1 MNCRLCSSNEIIE
14 KYIIDNFTPG
24 FKIFECKNCGY
35 LFQDIDKNNAYKFYT
50 EEYYSQN
57 QEYSYID
64 ERKKEKYARY
74 VWEKRVKILKKIE
87 KTKGLIKNFL
97 DVGCSFGGLLKVA
110 EENGF
115 SPYGVEVSE
124 YSGSYASNRFG
135 KEKIFIGSIEDIFLP
150 QNFFSVITMIEVIEH
165 ILNPKIA
172 IEKLYNS
179 LKEGGIL
186 LIQTANMAGLQ
197 AKIFGKNYHYYLPG
211 HLSYFNHKNLKKLL
225 KDIGFKWVK
234 VYGGVEFGLVPKL
247 LKSRGDFKSF
257 KDYFKWFRIAFYH
270 FLSKL
275 RIGDLF
281 FTSSMVIIARK

>member
-1 MNCRLCSSNEIIE
+1 MDCRLCSSNKIIE
-14 KYIIDNFTPG
+14 KYIIDNFTPS
-24 FKIFECKNCGY
+24 FKIFECRNCGY
-35 LFQDIDKNNAYKFYT
+35 LFQDIDKENAYKFYT
-50 EEYYSQN
+50 EGYYSQN
-57 QEYSYID
+57 QEYAYID
-64 ERKKEKYARY
+64 ERKSEKFARY
-74 VWEKRVKILKKIE
+74 VWKKRIKILKKIE
-87 KTKGLIKNFL
+87 KTQGSNKNFL

-115 SPYGVEVSE
+115 FPYGVEVSE
-124 YSGSYASNRFG
+124 YSGGYAIKRFG
-135 KEKIFIGSIEDIFLP
+135 KDRIFIGSIEDISLP
-150 QNFFSVITMIEVIEH
+150 ENFFSVITMIEVIEH

-211 HLSYFNHKNLKKLL
+211 HLSYFSHKNLKKLL

-247 LKSRGDFKSF
+247 LKSRGDFKTF
-257 KDYFKWFRIAFYH
+257 KDYFKWLRITFYH

-281 FTSSMVIIARK
+281 FTSSMVVIARK